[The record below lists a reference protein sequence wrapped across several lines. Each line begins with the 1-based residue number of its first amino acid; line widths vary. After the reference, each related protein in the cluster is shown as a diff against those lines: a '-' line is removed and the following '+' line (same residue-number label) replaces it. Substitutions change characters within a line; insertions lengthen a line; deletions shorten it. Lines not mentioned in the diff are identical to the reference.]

1 MLLSP
6 PAPGVRVSDVERP
19 ESDTD
24 SDLGPVTRGRGVELV
39 EVNED
44 RGRGVSVQQT
54 LK

>member
-24 SDLGPVTRGRGVELV
+24 GDLGPVTRGRGVKLM
-39 EVNED
+39 EVD
-44 RGRGVSVQQT
+44 KDWGRGVGVKQT